1 MKRESRQQKHS
12 IQSKGKTRLD
22 RRCFL
27 RLLAAAGGARIV
39 GTLLEI
45 SLAPAPQQTQPAQS
59 TQRVTKEM
67 LHAAEQLIGIELND
81 AQETMAL
88 QGVNRALSGYE
99 TLRKI
104 DIPLDT
110 EPAPAF

>member
-1 MKRESRQQKHS
+1 MKRKSRGQK
-12 IQSKGKTRLD
+12 RLMGDEQKAVID
-22 RRCFL
+22 RRSFVK
-27 RLLAAAGGARIV
+27 LLPAVGVASIAAPHLDAGIAEA
-39 GTLLEI
+39 L
-45 SLAPAPQQTQPAQS
+45 QQTQPPQ
-59 TQRVTKEM
+59 TPQRITKEM

-88 QGVNRALSGYE
+88 RGVNQALGGYE

-110 EPAPAF
+110 EPATAF